1 MLWRQAWDAAFTIS
15 SFPGD
20 GLRYEVGKLIRGV
33 SLKSR
38 EKISSFRTRPIFQP
52 GSISGILDWFTVLLG
67 LTSVVLL
74 AFHRANC
81 LAVEIEGI
89 LYQQAVEAIKILW

>member
-1 MLWRQAWDAAFTIS
+1 MLWRQAWDAAFAIS

-33 SLKSR
+33 SLNE
-38 EKISSFRTRPIFQP
+38 EKKIFVSHSTYFQP

-74 AFHRANC
+74 AFHRANY
-81 LAVEIEGI
+81 LAMEIEGI